1 MSCRSITGRYRA
13 DKTQSMQQR
22 QQPAAHPG
30 IYASMIQH
38 QSCIALGVFDK
49 SFDQTSQN
57 SHVTFSQQPS
67 YRRCNYY
74 QLLSTVVVCTLPTQ
88 CHFKKD
94 LIVPYFEAKLNIM
107 MPTKALILLLSTFVV
122 NVAAETYT
130 ASGTEVKV
138 TTTILDEN
146 NSTRKCITYATNP
159 PEKYETACF
168 STILTDGGTFNGC
181 IVQFDNTANKRCD
194 SCGPCTDS
202 EEKVGF
208 TIDCDSIIP
217 AKTNLTCTLLND
229 MNIQTLLTDDSTDTF
244 KDMPFSFTITDNLVT
259 DDEEMGNNVTK
270 INRTTT
276 SGGTTVAYDSF
287 IIAIAFVLTVIVF

>member
-1 MSCRSITGRYRA
+1 
-13 DKTQSMQQR
+13 
-22 QQPAAHPG
+22 
-30 IYASMIQH
+30 
-38 QSCIALGVFDK
+38 
-49 SFDQTSQN
+49 
-57 SHVTFSQQPS
+57 
-67 YRRCNYY
+67 
-74 QLLSTVVVCTLPTQ
+74 
-88 CHFKKD
+88 
-94 LIVPYFEAKLNIM
+94 

-146 NSTRKCITYATNP
+146 NSTRKCVTYATNP

-168 STILTDGGTFNGC
+168 TTTLTDGGTFNGC
-181 IVQFDNTANKRCD
+181 IVQFDNTAIKRCD

-208 TIDCDSIIP
+208 TIDCDSINP